1 MRSFYNDMGNDNGVS
16 GVGGVRRRRVLAATG
31 AGVVAALAG
40 CSGDGGDDGTPD
52 DGTPDD
58 GTTTTT
64 DGTDSTDTTT
74 TDGDGGPRTTTA
86 EGEGTATPSPT
97 RTPAQVIPGGTEIRM
112 GADAVGWSGQA
123 PASIADRMNPTL
135 YLEDG
140 AQYTFVW
147 ENLDG
152 VEHELYI
159 ATDSDD
165 VVVESESAEEAGE
178 TVRTTFTAR
187 SSMTTY
193 YCEYHPQGMRGNMV
207 VE

>member
-1 MRSFYNDMGNDNGVS
+1 MGDDNDVS
-16 GVGGVRRRRVLAATG
+16 GAGGVRRRRVLAATG
-31 AGVVAALAG
+31 AGIVAALAG
-40 CSGDGGDDGTPD
+40 CSGDSEDDGTPPTTD
-52 DGTPDD
+52 STDGTTATTD
-58 GTTTTT
+58 GTDTTTT
-64 DGTDSTDTTT
+64 DGTD
-74 TDGDGGPRTTTA
+74 GPRTTTA
-86 EGEGTATPSPT
+86 EDEGTATPSPT

-123 PASIADRMNPTL
+123 PASIAERMNPTL

-165 VVVESESAEEAGE
+165 VVVESESAEDAGE